1 MSGGRASRR
10 TVSEIRARRWV
21 VRGRVQGVGYRWFI
35 QTRAQAM
42 GVRGWASNLP
52 DGSVEVVGMATAPT
66 LDAFEALVRQGPW
79 GARVT
84 EVTQEEVPHDLVDA
98 KSFVIK

>member
-1 MSGGRASRR
+1 MSEL
-10 TVSEIRARRWV
+10 VARRWV
-21 VRGRVQGVGYRWFI
+21 VQGRVQGVGFRWFI

-52 DGSVEVVGMATAPT
+52 DGSVEVVGMATALT
-66 LDAFEALVRQGPW
+66 LAEFEALVRQGPR

-84 EVTQEEVPHDLVDA
+84 DITRDEVPHDVVDA

>member
-1 MSGGRASRR
+1 MS
-10 TVSEIRARRWV
+10 ELLARRWV
-21 VRGRVQGVGYRWFI
+21 VQGRVQGVGFRWFI

-42 GVRGWASNLP
+42 GVRGWASNLS

-66 LDAFEALVRQGPW
+66 IEAFGALVRQGPR